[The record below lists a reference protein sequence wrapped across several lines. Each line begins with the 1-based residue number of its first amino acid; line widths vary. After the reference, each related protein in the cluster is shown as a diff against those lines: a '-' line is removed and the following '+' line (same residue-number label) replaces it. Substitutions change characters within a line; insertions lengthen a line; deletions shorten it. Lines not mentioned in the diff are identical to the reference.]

1 MNRRDWLRVSGL
13 AAGAWAMNGAGESM
27 AVAAGTSPSH
37 AQPQPSGKGTVSF
50 QRSIPVRYEV
60 DVFVAG
66 GGPAGT
72 AAAVS
77 ASKQNAS
84 VYLAEA
90 HTCLGGMGT
99 AARVPVFMPLSD
111 GVHFLP
117 GGFGQEVISRLKKES
132 HVRGSA
138 TDIEA
143 LKRVYDTLM
152 TEAGASFS
160 FYTSLIGVEA
170 QDGRVSHVICSA
182 PSGLFAVRAKAYVD
196 ATGNGDLA
204 AWAGAPFE
212 KGDAQGR
219 LMPGTLC
226 SVWTDIDWQTVRA
239 HRSKDPQPDGQML
252 EKAFAE
258 GVFTV
263 RDEHLTGMYQ
273 LGEHMGAGNIG
284 HTFEVDANDEVSL
297 TKALVWGRKSMMEYE
312 RYYREYLKGYEN
324 MRLVTTGSLLG
335 VRETRRI
342 MGDYVLCLDDYNRRA
357 TFPDEI
363 GRYSYSV
370 DIHPQRPGKDTY
382 TQHRKEF
389 DEKYRYKKGESY
401 GIPYRILTPRK
412 LDNVLVAGRCVS
424 ADQIVHGSLRVMPGC
439 FITGQAAGV
448 AAAMVAQKSTSTH
461 QVDVKDLQSRLK
473 QLGGYLPNA

>member
-1 MNRRDWLRVSGL
+1 MSGM
-13 AAGAWAMNGAGESM
+13 AAGAWAMSGSSAST
-27 AVAAGTSPSH
+27 AVAAGTP
-37 AQPQPSGKGTVSF
+37 AGQEAVNF
-50 QRSIPVRYEV
+50 QRTIPVRYEV

-77 ASKQNAS
+77 ARKQNAS
-84 VYLAEA
+84 VFLAEA

-99 AARVPVFMPLSD
+99 AAMVPVFMPLTD

-117 GGFGQEVISRLKKES
+117 GGFGQEVISRLKSET

-143 LKRVYDTLM
+143 LKRVYDALV
-152 TEAGASFS
+152 TESGAKFS
-160 FYTSLIGVEA
+160 FYTSLIGVEVK
-170 QDGRVSHVICSA
+170 DGRVLHVICSA

-226 SVWTDIDWQTVRA
+226 SVWTDIDWATVKANRA
-239 HRSKDPQPDGQML
+239 KGPQPDGQML
-252 EKAFAE
+252 EKAFADS
-258 GVFTV
+258 VFTV
-263 RDEHLTGMYQ
+263 RDEHLTGMYPM
-273 LGEHMGAGNIG
+273 GERMGRGNIG
-284 HTFEVDANDEVSL
+284 HTFDVDANDEVSL
-297 TKALVWGRKSMMEYE
+297 TKAMVWGRKSLLEYE

-324 MRLVTTGSLLG
+324 MRLVGTGSLLG

-342 MGDYVLCLDDYNRRA
+342 MGDYVLSLDDYNRRA

-370 DIHPQRPGKDTY
+370 DIHPLHPGKDTY
-382 TQHRKEF
+382 AQHRKEF

-439 FITGQAAGV
+439 YITGQAAGV
-448 AAAMVAQKSTSTH
+448 AAAMVAQKSTSSH
-461 QVDVKDLQSRLK
+461 AVDVKDLQARLK